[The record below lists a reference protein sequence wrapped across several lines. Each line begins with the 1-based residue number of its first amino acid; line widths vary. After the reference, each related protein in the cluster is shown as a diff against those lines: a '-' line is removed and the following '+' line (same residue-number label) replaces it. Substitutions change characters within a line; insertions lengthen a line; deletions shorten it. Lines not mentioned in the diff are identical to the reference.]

1 MSDCICQEIRTT
13 THREYLVIL
22 LFKETVFYSL
32 GQTVLSSNGCLSNM
46 SGPQIKSARNDI
58 DQKYVIA

>member
-1 MSDCICQEIRTT
+1 MSRNTNNFTSRIFG
-13 THREYLVIL
+13 YS